1 MSTTNDAPKDGSLG
15 GKYLTFFLG
24 EEEYGA
30 SIRTVQEIIGLLAIT
45 AVPGTPRWVRGV
57 INLRGKII
65 PVVDLRNKFGMS
77 PVQASERSC
86 IVVVQAHGSEI
97 GIIVDRVSEVVDLP
111 ENAVE
116 SAPNLG
122 AHVRTD
128 YLLGIGKTNNR
139 VRLLLDIDR
148 ALSPSD
154 VARSRAN
161 SAQNQES
168 EDAQALAVR
177 TS

>member
-1 MSTTNDAPKDGSLG
+1 MSIANDSERSLG

-24 EEEYGA
+24 DEEYGA
-30 SIRTVQEIIGLLAIT
+30 SILSVQEIIGLLAIT
-45 AVPGTPRWVRGV
+45 AVPSTPRWVRGV

-65 PVVDLRNKFGMS
+65 PVVDLRAKFGMT
-77 PVQASERSC
+77 PVQPGERSC
-86 IVVVQAHGSEI
+86 IVVVQAHGSEM

-111 ENAVE
+111 ESAVE

-128 YLLGIGKTNNR
+128 YLLGIGKTNSR

-148 ALSPSD
+148 ALSPAD
-154 VARSRAN
+154 VARSRPSVAN
-161 SAQNQES
+161 HDSDEQSSSSARNP
-168 EDAQALAVR
+168 
-177 TS
+177 